1 MKTLM
6 MLALAATIS
15 TTAVTQDR
23 YFSDARRHRSVDLA
37 PVAQRYIESLRTG
50 NDGVVKSA
58 LAHATWMKLM
68 VPEQQFPALRSE
80 IAALSASGS
89 SPEVRYRA
97 YLASLVF
104 DRPAM
109 FKGEEEK
116 DFQYGDDLF
125 ASLSR
130 RANIALIGEGDV
142 QYVRAQ

>member
-50 NDGVVKSA
+50 NDGVMKSA

-68 VPEQQFPALRSE
+68 VPEQHFTALQSE
-80 IAALSASGS
+80 IAALSATAS

-97 YLASLVF
+97 YLATLVF

-116 DFQYGDDLF
+116 DFPFGDDLF
-125 ASLSR
+125 TSIAQRAS
-130 RANIALIGEGDV
+130 IALLEEGNV
-142 QYVRAQ
+142 LYVRAQ